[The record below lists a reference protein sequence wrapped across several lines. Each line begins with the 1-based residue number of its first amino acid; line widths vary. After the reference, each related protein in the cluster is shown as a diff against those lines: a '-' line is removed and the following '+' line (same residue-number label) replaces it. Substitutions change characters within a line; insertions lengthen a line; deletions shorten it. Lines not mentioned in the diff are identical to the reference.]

1 MTLDTISNPPFIYM
15 GKYEA
20 IWTKDLVVFQMS
32 VRGLLHTAT
41 DRLKKNLFTDTRLSL
56 RFQVVGQIQQVAR
69 QGIKQ
74 LGNSFG
80 SVSSI
85 FQ

>member
-1 MTLDTISNPPFIYM
+1 MTLDTISNPPFIYR

-41 DRLKKNLFTDTRLSL
+41 DCLKKNLFTDTRLSL
-56 RFQVVGQIQQVAR
+56 RFQVVGQNTTSR

>member
-1 MTLDTISNPPFIYM
+1 MHGTTPLVTLDTISNPPFIYM

-41 DRLKKNLFTDTRLSL
+41 DCLKKKLFTDTRLSL
-56 RFQVVGQIQQVAR
+56 RFQVVGQIQQVGR
-69 QGIKQ
+69 ES
-74 LGNSFG
+74 NS
-80 SVSSI
+80 
-85 FQ
+85 